1 MSDEQAATP
10 STVVAADAPGWGGA
24 AQRALKKWKG
34 SDASLSLSVQSGFSH
49 DKLVGRFAGRSFVI
63 GFRYE
68 GSVSGTGA
76 LVCEEA
82 PSRQALGLDESAPL
96 STLAAEFVSAIQSAA
111 GETGELRLSIQSE
124 QCAEMTAESIGSL
137 RTLLPVEPVRMI
149 DAVVALNAQTALDVC
164 IVLHDKV
171 LHLGQELDRLAQIG
185 VGKDSHAEGDPRGG
199 TRHDDRLNLLMDVDL
214 PLIVRLGEADLT
226 LDELLRLRPGSVIEL
241 NRLVNEPVELIVN
254 NRTVAYGEVVVV
266 HENFGLRVT
275 SLAEAGAE
283 VFA

>member
-1 MSDEQAATP
+1 MADEQAAAP
-10 STVVAADAPGWGGA
+10 SEAVPADAPGWSGI
-24 AQRALKKWKG
+24 AQRALRQWKG
-34 SDASLSLSVQSGFSH
+34 GESALSLSVQSGFNH
-49 DKLVGRFAGRSFVI
+49 EKLVGRFSGRAFVL

-76 LVCEEA
+76 LLCEEE
-82 PSRQALGLDESAPL
+82 PVRQALGIAEGAPL
-96 STLAAEFVSAIQSAA
+96 SAVASEFIAAFHSVATGA
-111 GETGELRLSIQSE
+111 GELRLTLLTE
-124 QCAEMTAESIGSL
+124 QCGETTAEGIGAL
-137 RTLLPVEPVRMI
+137 RTALPVEPVKMI
-149 DAVVALNAQTALDVC
+149 DAEVALNPETTLGVC

-171 LHLGQELDRLAQIG
+171 LHLGQEFDRLAQIG
-185 VGKDSHAEGDPRGG
+185 VGKDSHSDVDARTTPRQ
-199 TRHDDRLNLLMDVDL
+199 DERLSLLMDVDL
-214 PLIVRLGEADLT
+214 PLIVRLGEADLS

-283 VFA
+283 ILS

>member
-1 MSDEQAATP
+1 MADEHAATP
-10 STVVAADAPGWGGA
+10 STAVAPDAPGWGGA
-24 AQRALKKWKG
+24 GQRALKKWKG
-34 SDASLSLSVQSGFSH
+34 GDASLSLSVQSGFSH
-49 DKLVGRFAGRSFVI
+49 DKLVGRFAGRSCVL

-68 GSVSGTGA
+68 GSVAGSGA
-76 LVCEEA
+76 LLCEEA
-82 PSRQALGLDESAPL
+82 PARAAFGLDENASF
-96 STLAAEFVSAIQSAA
+96 STLAGEFANAIQAAA
-111 GETGELRLSIQSE
+111 GATGDLKLSIQDE
-124 QCAEMTAESIGSL
+124 QFAELTAEGIGSL

-149 DAVVALNAQTALDVC
+149 DAVVTLNAETMLEVC
-164 IVLHDKV
+164 IILHDKV

-185 VGKDSHAEGDPRGG
+185 VGKDSHTDRDAPGSA
-199 TRHDDRLNLLMDVDL
+199 RHDDRLNLLMDVDL